1 MRKALTTHTS
11 YSETQV
17 QGHSSAS
24 HLEEQQISVH
34 KGNALPSC
42 HTDRP
47 RRTVLGPAHGP
58 ALVCL
63 EGTTAM

>member
-1 MRKALTTHTS
+1 MRAALTIHTS

-24 HLEEQQISVH
+24 HQEEQQISTH
-34 KGNALPSC
+34 MGNALPSC

-47 RRTVLGPAHGP
+47 HHTVLGPAHGP
-58 ALVCL
+58 TLVCL
-63 EGTTAM
+63 